1 MPRTRVNLNVS
12 GPLFDGQAD
21 AAVTAWLDATKK
33 DVADLGVLT
42 IKEIAVKMDKSGRGT
57 GHYMSVINTRQV
69 APYNDQL
76 INDTGI
82 VYGPWLEG
90 SSKRNNSTRFKGYH
104 AFRKARTRLR
114 RQYGEIAQRKLTEF
128 IGRMGGHVG

>member
-1 MPRTRVNLNVS
+1 MPRSRVNLNVS
-12 GPLFDGQAD
+12 GPLFDGTLEPV
-21 AAVTAWLDATKK
+21 VTQWIDATKK

-42 IKEIAVKMDKSGRGT
+42 IQEIAVKMDKSGRGT

-69 APYNDQL
+69 SPYNDQL
-76 INDTGI
+76 INDGGI

-90 SSKRNNSTRFKGYH
+90 TTKRNTSTRFKGYH

-128 IGRMGGHVG
+128 IGRMGGHTG